1 MKPAMERTRTA
12 CCLSAWA
19 LLAAGCLPPPVPA
32 PTTLPPAAVPSTP
45 AVLVPPSEWPD
56 IQDDLDPDSLA
67 EAAQTTAAYLNG
79 LPQKSLAVADRSVGP
94 QLLLEGARAL
104 ARIRREAKTPEE
116 LAARLKEEFDLF
128 RIRGSTGGPGAFF
141 SAYYQPVLKASPG
154 KSGAFP
160 YPIYRK
166 PPDLIEADL
175 GAFKEKWKGESI
187 VGRLQDLGG
196 RPLPDGDPKRHSLA
210 EGLGH
215 TSSGYPSVGR
225 FVPYFDRGDID
236 VRKALEG
243 RGLEIAWLADQF
255 DRLDLHI
262 QGSGLL
268 EFPDGTLRLARFAA
282 TNALPYRS
290 VGLALAGSGAVKRE
304 DLDRERLVG
313 YLHEHPE
320 GESWLLSQNPRYTFF
335 ELVEVPPGGEP
346 FGKTGRPL
354 VAGRSIAV
362 DPAFSPLGAAA
373 FIRLPLVQTD
383 ASGALLGKA
392 RTSRLV
398 FCQDT
403 GGAIQGP
410 GRVDLYVGHGAQAK
424 SLATR
429 VWDAGELY
437 LLIKKLPPR
446 QR

>member
-1 MKPAMERTRTA
+1 MRPSNPRQRFLSGGAVSSLLA
-12 CCLSAWA
+12 CA
-19 LLAAGCLPPPVPA
+19 LLSAGCLPPPVPA
-32 PTTLPPAAVPSTP
+32 PAPLPPPAAPSPLTQ
-45 AVLVPPSEWPD
+45 VPPSQWPD
-56 IQDDLDPDSLA
+56 IQDDLDSDSLA
-67 EAAQTTAAYLNG
+67 KAAETTAAYLRG
-79 LPQKSLAVADRSVGP
+79 LGQKPIAVGDRSLGP
-94 QLLLEGARAL
+94 QLLLEGTRAL
-104 ARIRREAKTPEE
+104 ARIRRESKTPEE
-116 LAARLKEEFDLF
+116 LTARLKEEFDLF
-128 RIRGSTGGPGAFF
+128 RVAGSTGGPGALPQGASSPERGPSPLAQGAFF
-141 SAYYQPVLKASPG
+141 SAYYQPVLKAGPV
-154 KSGAFP
+154 KSEAFP
-160 YPIYRK
+160 YPIYRR

-175 GAFKEKWKGESI
+175 GAFRDKLKGEAL
-187 VGRLQDLGG
+187 VGR
-196 RPLPDGDPKRHSLA
+196 
-210 EGLGH
+210 
-215 TSSGYPSVGR
+215 VGADNR

-255 DRLDLHI
+255 DRLDLHV

-268 EFPDGTLRLARFAA
+268 EFPDGAMKMARFAA

-304 DLDRERLVG
+304 DLNRERLVR

-335 ELVEVPPGGEP
+335 DLVDIPADGEP
-346 FGKTGRPL
+346 FGKIEQPL

-373 FIRLPLVQTD
+373 FVRLPLVQTD

-392 RTSRLV
+392 RSSRLV

-410 GRVDLYVGHGAQAK
+410 GRVDLYVGHGPQAK
-424 SLATR
+424 ALASQ